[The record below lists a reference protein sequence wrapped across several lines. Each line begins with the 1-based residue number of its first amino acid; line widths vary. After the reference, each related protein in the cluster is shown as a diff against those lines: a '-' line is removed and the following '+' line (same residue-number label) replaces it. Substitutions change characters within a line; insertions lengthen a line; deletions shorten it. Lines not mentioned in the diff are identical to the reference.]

1 LGFVNWQG
9 QRVFVPWFGALRIVL
24 IAADEIP
31 IRRNGERQHYVWA
44 LAFFP
49 SVIAAFW
56 IGDPDPMRGLV
67 VGIALSLAFSWLRDY
82 RHVRHWPKLA
92 GRVGY
97 WQFRLA
103 YLRTQPTAVRLWW
116 VGLSWVAALASAFLY
131 WPLEVW
137 LLQDPALTSLAVKL
151 ALVLAGPGVLAFFF
165 LRDALIAAAS
175 LLPGQRASSTERT
188 GCDV

>member
-1 LGFVNWQG
+1 MSDFARLNKGFVNWQG
-9 QRVFVPWFGALRIVL
+9 QRVFVPWFGALRIV

-103 YLRTQPTAVRLWW
+103 YPANATDRCAALVGGLELGGCPGVGISVLAVT
-116 VGLSWVAALASAFLY
+116 SLASAGSGSH
-131 WPLEVW
+131 V
-137 LLQDPALTSLAVKL
+137 
-151 ALVLAGPGVLAFFF
+151 AGGQTGIGAGWAGRSGVLLPAGCAY
-165 LRDALIAAAS
+165 RRCVAATWTTS
-175 LLPGQRASSTERT
+175 IIH
-188 GCDV
+188 